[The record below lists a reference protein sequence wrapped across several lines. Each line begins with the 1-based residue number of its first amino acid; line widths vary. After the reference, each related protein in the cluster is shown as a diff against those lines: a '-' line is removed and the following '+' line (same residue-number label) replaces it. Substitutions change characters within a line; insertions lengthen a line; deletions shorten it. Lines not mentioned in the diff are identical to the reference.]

1 MSTQGLAPWQ
11 GLKFYLAGC
20 IPQLTRIVMSKKI
33 IPPLQPDDYEQ
44 IHAFFER
51 CADLIRERAADYEPP
66 EISLGRIAV
75 YWSEYLGAEV
85 TPYDVAVMMCQLKI
99 ARLTKGH
106 HQDSLE
112 DAAAYLSIANMLKDG
127 TK

>member
-1 MSTQGLAPWQ
+1 MTFEP
-11 GLKFYLAGC
+11 
-20 IPQLTRIVMSKKI
+20 IPHL
-33 IPPLQPDDYEQ
+33 PPNEHEN
-44 IHAFFER
+44 ISAFFER
-51 CADLIRERAADYEPP
+51 CYDLIRERAGDYEPP